1 MMKSV
6 SMLVAVAAT
15 LGAAVPAAATF
26 TLGNSQGGD
35 GFVIE
40 IAPGRFDLFG
50 ANDETEGN
58 LTRYTTTA
66 LTAGTISGQFRYL
79 TLDIDGSNFDP
90 AGYFINNVFVA
101 LSDPDLLAYSQNF
114 GTFSFNV
121 AQGDSYGFYVA
132 PEFSFFGRGV
142 LTIGAIPEP
151 SSWAML
157 IAGFGLVGTTLRRRR
172 VAAA

>member
-1 MMKSV
+1 MIFGRSPARIRWCLADAGGGKPGVQTIMKSV
-6 SMLVAVAAT
+6 CMLVAVAAT
-15 LGAAVPAAATF
+15 LVAPVPAAATF

-58 LTRYTTTA
+58 LTSYTTTA

-79 TLDIDGSNFDP
+79 TLDIDGSTFDP

-101 LSDPDLLAYSQNF
+101 LSEPDLLAYSQNF
-114 GTFSFNV
+114 DTLVSTWLRVTPMASMSRPSFPFSV
-121 AQGDSYGFYVA
+121 VM
-132 PEFSFFGRGV
+132 R
-142 LTIGAIPEP
+142 
-151 SSWAML
+151 
-157 IAGFGLVGTTLRRRR
+157 
-172 VAAA
+172 